1 MVKMKGVF
9 EPSIE
14 PNICPE
20 VYILHPLPPRPQV
33 GRENTKKTSKKAGKN
48 EDACAQNGNKCVF

>member
-1 MVKMKGVF
+1 MKGVF